1 MSTIQVDEETKRKL
15 LEIAGRLQA
24 ELKRNVTFNDAIKFL
39 IDQYEGKK
47 DFSALRPFFGILKKS
62 PEGVRRILAELRD
75 EEEKRLEKFT
85 RQSGG

>member
-39 IDQYEGKK
+39 IEQYEGKK
-47 DFSALRPFFGILKKS
+47 DFSALRPFFGILRNS
-62 PEGVRRILAELRD
+62 PGEVRRILGELR
-75 EEEKRLEKFT
+75 EEEGKRLEKFT
-85 RQSGG
+85 RQSSG